1 MSDLLSVQAPAKL
14 NLFLHIVGQRED
26 GYHLLQSV
34 FQLID
39 LQDTVILKG
48 LSDKKITR
56 VNPINDLDPESD
68 LVVKAA
74 RLLQETY
81 GIDQGVEIDLI
92 KRIPMGA
99 GLGGGSSDAAS
110 TLLGL
115 NALWN
120 TQLNLNELANIG
132 LKLGADVPF
141 FIHGQNAF
149 VEGIGELITPVNLPQ
164 TDFLL
169 IYPGLGIPTADI
181 FKSPGLTRNH
191 ARITISDLAEH
202 LFDGKVFNNDLEL
215 IATQKHSEVKLAI
228 DWLATHIPGG
238 SPRMSGSGST
248 VFSPIPDGTEID
260 QLLVEIPKKWTYF
273 VVRGLNQHPS
283 YNLIPS
289 H

>member
-1 MSDLLSVQAPAKL
+1 MSNTLSIAAPAKI
-14 NLFLHIVGQRED
+14 NLFLHVVGQRPD

-39 LQDTVILKG
+39 LEDTVLLKTR
-48 LSDKKITR
+48 SDKLINR
-56 VNPINDLDPESD
+56 LNPIANIDPESD

-74 RLLQETY
+74 RLLQ
-81 GIDQGVEIDLI
+81 QSCRVNLGVDIGLI

-115 NALWN
+115 NQLWN
-120 TQLNLNELANIG
+120 TQLSLSELADIG

-141 FIHGQNAF
+141 FIYGENAF
-149 VEGIGELITPVNLPQ
+149 VEGIGEVINPVELPPN
-164 TDFLL
+164 DYLL
-169 IYPGLGIPTADI
+169 IYPGVGIPTQEI
-181 FKSPGLTRNH
+181 FKDPRLTRNH
-191 ARITISDLAEH
+191 ARITISDLALH
-202 LFDGKVFNNDLEL
+202 LFDDKNFNNDLEI
-215 IATQKHSEVKLAI
+215 IATQKHMEVKLAVN
-228 DWLATHIPGG
+228 WLAAHIPGG

-248 VFSPIPDGTEID
+248 VFTPIPKGLQID
-260 QLLVEIPKKWTYF
+260 QLLVEIPKNWTYF

-289 H
+289 K